1 MISINIT
8 FIRVQL
14 RNRNKKYN
22 NRMNKAELVE
32 AIAKETG
39 LTKAKS
45 AEVVTSIVNTITE
58 SLSKGE
64 KVSLTGFGTWS
75 TSERAERKGRN
86 PKTGEEITIASKRVA
101 KFKAGN
107 ELTKNV
113 N

>member
-1 MISINIT
+1 
-8 FIRVQL
+8 
-14 RNRNKKYN
+14 
-22 NRMNKAELVE
+22 MNKAELVE

-45 AEVVTSIVNTITE
+45 GEVVATMVNTITE
-58 SLSKGE
+58 ALKNGE
-64 KVSLTGFGTWS
+64 KVSLVGFGTWS
-75 TSERAERKGRN
+75 TTIRAERKGRN
-86 PKTGEEITIASKRVA
+86 PKTGEEITIASKTVA

>member
-1 MISINIT
+1 
-8 FIRVQL
+8 
-14 RNRNKKYN
+14 
-22 NRMNKAELVE
+22 MNKSELVE
-32 AIAKETG
+32 AIANESG
-39 LTKAKS
+39 LTKSKS
-45 AEVVTSIVNTITE
+45 TEILNTIVNTITE
-58 SLSKGE
+58 TLKKGE